1 MNATT
6 LYQLGPTP
14 DGVTVATVAMRDGLK
29 SGLCELLGLV
39 WETKPSPSVAMSD
52 ATTVLAAVERGEPKA
67 ADELLAL
74 VYDELRRLAASKMAR
89 EAPCQTLQPTEL
101 VPEAWLRYV

>member
-14 DGVTVATVAMRDGLK
+14 DGATVAMRHGLK

-52 ATTVLAAVERGEPKA
+52 ATTVLAAVEHGEPKA
-67 ADELLAL
+67 APEHKA
-74 VYDELRRLAASKMAR
+74 EPAKAA
-89 EAPCQTLQPTEL
+89 
-101 VPEAWLRYV
+101 PEKK